1 MSSGEGDRRI
11 EDDVDPELTVDG
23 DETEAF
29 KTGTEDPTDD
39 ELRIEDV
46 VDRHI
51 ENFKRFQ
58 REAVDEMMTE
68 YNERAQKILDESQRK
83 RFELQQ
89 LHEFE
94 DKQFEEELIQL
105 KELVFEK
112 IKELEEIAAKET

>member
-68 YNERAQKILDESQRK
+68 YNERAQKILDESQTK

-94 DKQFEEELIQL
+94 DKQFEEELIRL